1 MLMAV
6 KDIQI
11 EDDPKSKIV
20 GKQSMRLRKI
30 AGLDRPSHFH
40 RPVERAFP
48 VIDTCQPPRHGIT
61 TQVAVKFV
69 PPKSC
74 GQKYRKSCI
83 DIGGSSKAS

>member
-1 MLMAV
+1 MAV
-6 KDIQI
+6 KCIQI
-11 EDDPKSKIV
+11 ADDPKSKIV

-30 AGLDRPSHFH
+30 AGLE
-40 RPVERAFP
+40 PVERAFP
-48 VIDTCQPPRHGIT
+48 VIETCRPPRHGIT

-69 PPKSC
+69 PSKSC